1 MPTYLAR
8 LLLRT
13 VGNRFL
19 AVWGPVE
26 GISPDIE
33 KSFIKYRE
41 LLSPVNLEKADKN
54 KGRELYAS
62 TCGSCHMMYG
72 EGGNVGPDLTGA
84 NRGDIDYLLG
94 NILTPSAV
102 VKENYKMTMIST
114 EDGQFYSGV
123 IEGEND
129 RQVLLKIPNVDESV
143 SIPKSIIWDKETAN
157 MSMMPEGL
165 LEYLSDDE
173 VINIIAYLQS
183 FDNLSSK

>member
-1 MPTYLAR
+1 MKS
-8 LLLRT
+8 LLGSIL
-13 VGNRFL
+13 
-19 AVWGPVE
+19 
-26 GISPDIE
+26 
-33 KSFIKYRE
+33 FIT
-41 LLSPVNLEKADKN
+41 A
-54 KGRELYAS
+54 
-62 TCGSCHMMYG
+62 
-72 EGGNVGPDLTGA
+72 
-84 NRGDIDYLLG
+84 YLL
-94 NILTPSAV
+94 TPEVTSAQLKLHHDKDTGTITV
-102 VKENYKMTMIST
+102 NKT

-129 RQVLLKIPNVDESV
+129 RQVLLRIPNVDESV